1 MPYDDTNYGVDVNR
15 WLNNG
20 VNNKIVVKSVNPE
33 SKDKSPFTVLLASDT
48 DKYESSDAEKVEISA
63 TTGASSSIKILSKS
77 ADDLDSTEKLTFA
90 IYDADSTNNILAGS
104 EKTIT
109 FTETAQSEYKSYEV
123 NDLGTMYNDGKDA
136 VFNGDSDKYKKYD
149 KKVEVFGITADGTKV
164 ALPADMFVVTTD
176 SKLKVENAVI
186 SDYADS
192 ATSNEFVSETDFK
205 DNAGKSITKTVK
217 VNVAIKDTATNSIAT
232 TITKD
237 LVLSDVAPKVTTIG
251 FNTTGDNKV
260 ENGKAS
266 VNGGYIAKATLDAYV
281 KADDVKDQY
290 GVKKSE
296 GLAQE
301 ELSYTISDVKKV
313 DGSGFYVDESNAIYD
328 AKLGDTFKVTY
339 VQGDAKE
346 TVDFTVGAGIEYDSS
361 ASSAITSAVSSLDT
375 ALVKESQSNASSD
388 KYEFDL
394 SSTLSSVNSDIKVV
408 AGTADLIEINKAK
421 PSITVKQITQ
431 EDNSR
436 DVTFTV
442 TISKRGGQTV
452 TKTYKLTIDANGTS
466 YSITDV
472 TPA

>member
-1 MPYDDTNYGVDVNR
+1 MKHQEH
-15 WLNNG
+15 L
-20 VNNKIVVKSVNPE
+20 
-33 SKDKSPFTVLLASDT
+33 
-48 DKYESSDAEKVEISA
+48 
-63 TTGASSSIKILSKS
+63 
-77 ADDLDSTEKLTFA
+77 
-90 IYDADSTNNILAGS
+90 
-104 EKTIT
+104 
-109 FTETAQSEYKSYEV
+109 
-123 NDLGTMYNDGKDA
+123 
-136 VFNGDSDKYKKYD
+136 
-149 KKVEVFGITADGTKV
+149 
-164 ALPADMFVVTTD
+164 
-176 SKLKVENAVI
+176 
-186 SDYADS
+186 
-192 ATSNEFVSETDFK
+192 
-205 DNAGKSITKTVK
+205 
-217 VNVAIKDTATNSIAT
+217 
-232 TITKD
+232 
-237 LVLSDVAPKVTTIG
+237 
-251 FNTTGDNKV
+251 
-260 ENGKAS
+260 
-266 VNGGYIAKATLDAYV
+266 
-281 KADDVKDQY
+281 Y

-408 AGTADLIEINKAK
+408 AGTADLIEINKAN

-472 TPA
+472 TPAE